1 MKPVGVP
8 RLLTKSKI
16 MIWAWLINSVSVYV
30 TSKVLSGVEIKNFWS
45 AVWVAGAFSI
55 VSILLGS
62 VLKFISFPFI
72 ILSFGLFNFVINA
85 LLIMLVDKFVD
96 GFKIKNF
103 WWALA
108 FSFILSIISSVLMR
122 IF

>member
-1 MKPVGVP
+1 
-8 RLLTKSKI
+8 
-16 MIWAWLINSVSVYV
+16 MIWAWLINSVSVFV
-30 TSKVLSGVEIKNFWS
+30 TAKVLSGVEIKNFWS
-45 AVWVAGAFSI
+45 AVWVAAAISI
-55 VSILLGS
+55 VNLLILPVVSLLS
-62 VLKFISFPFI
+62 LPFI
-72 ILSFGLFNFVINA
+72 ILTFGLFVWVIDA

-108 FSFILSIISSVLMR
+108 FSFILSVISSVLMR

>member
-1 MKPVGVP
+1 
-8 RLLTKSKI
+8 

-45 AVWVAGAFSI
+45 AVWVAGAFSV
-55 VSILLGS
+55 VSIILGS
-62 VLKFISFPFI
+62 ILKLISFPFI
-72 ILSFGLFNFVINA
+72 IISFGLFNFVINA